1 MIILKKGNFI
11 KKLGAAL
18 LITTMALSLNFTIAD
33 AQSFSETLS
42 YYSSPQLKNKY
53 QFINGPCWAVANI
66 ATLETFLSKKG
77 ILKESLS
84 EKHLLSYA
92 NQSQNNPGF
101 HYTITHGGNGM
112 IANGYF
118 SAGLGPVFE
127 KECSYDIC
135 NSQFDSKLA
144 AVKSKYWIKG
154 IKNIGIDSHSIK
166 KAIATYGAATIIY
179 HVKEN
184 LYHAVSAIGWDNSTQ
199 SWLIKDS
206 AKYPN
211 NYTSLPYSTQ
221 ILESYC
227 ITDAESFPSNIKIY
241 QHDNFGVTGACKA
254 NSKLTVANVFD
265 FSGNETLDQV
275 TICSPS
281 SNSKINVFLAPVS
294 NNGIPTSYRAYW
306 KNLYS
311 GTVPHNGYFT
321 LNLKNKVHLDK
332 NKYAIIVQLEK
343 TNNSCSPGIGYQ
355 ATCEGLTLPSYH
367 PGKSFILCGQ
377 SFSEAKN
384 ILNLENMSGFS
395 IKAITKK

>member
-53 QFINGPCWAVANI
+53 QFINGPCWAFANI

-166 KAIATYGAATIIY
+166 K
-179 HVKEN
+179 
-184 LYHAVSAIGWDNSTQ
+184 L
-199 SWLIKDS
+199 
-206 AKYPN
+206 
-211 NYTSLPYSTQ
+211 
-221 ILESYC
+221 
-227 ITDAESFPSNIKIY
+227 
-241 QHDNFGVTGACKA
+241 
-254 NSKLTVANVFD
+254 
-265 FSGNETLDQV
+265 
-275 TICSPS
+275 
-281 SNSKINVFLAPVS
+281 
-294 NNGIPTSYRAYW
+294 
-306 KNLYS
+306 
-311 GTVPHNGYFT
+311 
-321 LNLKNKVHLDK
+321 
-332 NKYAIIVQLEK
+332 
-343 TNNSCSPGIGYQ
+343 
-355 ATCEGLTLPSYH
+355 
-367 PGKSFILCGQ
+367 
-377 SFSEAKN
+377 
-384 ILNLENMSGFS
+384 
-395 IKAITKK
+395 